1 MTAQETTLIM
11 LVEDHPDDEFLALR
25 ILARN
30 GYTNTAVARNG
41 IEALDLLHRMEE
53 NTDGLVLPSL
63 ILLDMKLPM
72 KNGIEILEHIRSN
85 PATAKIPVVSLSSS
99 TDPRETASCR
109 ELGVICSLA
118 KPLSTAKLQEVLQQ
132 IKSASFQD

>member
-1 MTAQETTLIM
+1 MTAEKAPLIM

-30 GYTNTAVARNG
+30 GFTNTAVARNG

-53 NTDGLVLPSL
+53 NRDGLVLPSL

-72 KNGIEILEHIRSN
+72 KNGIEILEHIRRN
-85 PATAKIPVVSLSSS
+85 PATAKIPVISLSSS
-99 TDPRETASCR
+99 TDPRENASCC
-109 ELGVICSLA
+109 ELGVICALV
-118 KPLSTAKLQEVLQQ
+118 KPLTTTKLQEALQQ
-132 IKSASFQD
+132 IKPASSED